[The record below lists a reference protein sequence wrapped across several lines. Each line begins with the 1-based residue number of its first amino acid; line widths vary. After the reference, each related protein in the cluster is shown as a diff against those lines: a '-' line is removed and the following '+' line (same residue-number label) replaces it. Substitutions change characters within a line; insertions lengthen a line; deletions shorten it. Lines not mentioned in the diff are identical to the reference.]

1 MIKLEIEK
9 CDVAF
14 ICEAIEQRALY
25 LTKNIMVATM
35 SSLKDQINELNDL
48 VSSDEEED
56 STPKKPHWTQ
66 TPKGKKILAR
76 RRKKK

>member
-1 MIKLEIEK
+1 MVKLEIEK

-25 LTKNIMVATM
+25 LTTTIMGATM
-35 SSLKDQINELNDL
+35 SSINNQINELNDL
-48 VSSDEEED
+48 ARLDEEED

-66 TPKGKKILAR
+66 TAKGKKILAR

>member
-1 MIKLEIEK
+1 MVKLEIEK
-9 CDVAF
+9 CDVTF

-25 LTKNIMVATM
+25 LTTNIMGATM
-35 SSLKDQINELNDL
+35 SSIKDQINELNDL
-48 VSSDEEED
+48 VSSDEKED

-66 TPKGKKILAR
+66 TAKGKKILAR

>member
-14 ICEAIEQRALY
+14 ICGAIEQRALY

-48 VSSDEEED
+48 VSSDKKED

-66 TPKGKKILAR
+66 TAKGKKILAR